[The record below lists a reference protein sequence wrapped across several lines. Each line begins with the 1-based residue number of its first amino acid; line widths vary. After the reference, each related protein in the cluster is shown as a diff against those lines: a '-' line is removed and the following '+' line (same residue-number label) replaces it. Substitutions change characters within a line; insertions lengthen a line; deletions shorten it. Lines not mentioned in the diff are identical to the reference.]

1 MPSRLATTPS
11 EHRPQ
16 PRVIRWCPP
25 VSTGSRTSRV
35 RREGFVSALA
45 VARHK
50 LVDPAPRD
58 PVAAG
63 EFSGA
68 PSLEDNGVDHMAPQA
83 HLAAPAAQR
92 CSLCPETFVHYAMKS
107 HTATALRLRVA
118 LTQLG
123 AGSRGDAH
131 PRRVGGA
138 LPNAQGA
145 LGSKTR
151 AYVCRTP
158 GEPLAMRNV
167 RRPRMAAWR
176 NARRSAW
183 TRR

>member
-1 MPSRLATTPS
+1 
-11 EHRPQ
+11 
-16 PRVIRWCPP
+16 
-25 VSTGSRTSRV
+25 V
-35 RREGFVSALA
+35 RHEGFVSALA
-45 VARHK
+45 VARHQ
-50 LVDPAPRD
+50 LVDPALRD

-68 PSLEDNGVDHMAPQA
+68 PSLEDDGVDPMAPQA
-83 HLAAPAAQR
+83 HLAAPPTQR
-92 CSLCPETFVHYAMKS
+92 CPLCPETFVHYVVKS

-118 LTQLG
+118 LIQLE
-123 AGSRGDAH
+123 ADLVATLIRA
-131 PRRVGGA
+131 VWGGA
-138 LPNAQGA
+138 LPSGQGA
-145 LGSKTR
+145 LGSKTS